1 MVMRKMLLL
10 LLLVSSAV
18 GYSQVDSIKPFE
30 IHPVFDGYSK
40 EYIDSIS
47 VEPGYEDVFDMLEG
61 YELYND
67 FYSEACSWYCAA
79 IFDDPEATSVL
90 APQGRN
96 TYEAANIHDFNHET
110 VWAEGVEGDGIGE
123 SIVYRFPGRHA
134 RITKVKI
141 LNGYVK
147 NQALWEANGRVK
159 SLKVYYN
166 GELYAVL
173 ELEDSRTLQCFD
185 VGILGTHVKGAPD
198 WDLRFEIAEVYPG
211 TKYSDTVISELY
223 FDGID
228 DH

>member
-1 MVMRKMLLL
+1 M
-10 LLLVSSAV
+10 
-18 GYSQVDSIKPFE
+18 
-30 IHPVFDGYSK
+30 
-40 EYIDSIS
+40 
-47 VEPGYEDVFDMLEG
+47 
-61 YELYND
+61 
-67 FYSEACSWYCAA
+67 
-79 IFDDPEATSVL
+79 
-90 APQGRN
+90 
-96 TYEAANIHDFNHET
+96 
-110 VWAEGVEGDGIGE
+110 
-123 SIVYRFPGRHA
+123 
-134 RITKVKI
+134 KI

-228 DH
+228 GH